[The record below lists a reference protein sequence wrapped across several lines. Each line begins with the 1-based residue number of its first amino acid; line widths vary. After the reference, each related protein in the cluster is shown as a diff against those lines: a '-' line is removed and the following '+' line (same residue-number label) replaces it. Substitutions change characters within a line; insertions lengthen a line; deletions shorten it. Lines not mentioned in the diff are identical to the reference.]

1 MVKIRVFIPH
11 LELKEIFENV
21 VDELPSYDNVQIET
35 TYIFGTP
42 DVLSQNW
49 DADILVARG
58 MTHDVLRDMFP
69 DKHVVQIQLS
79 SFDIFDALVQCR
91 KLQAKKIALCL
102 HNVEIHN
109 LDSLQELCGASI
121 RMYDVADE
129 QSAEAAVCEAASEGA
144 DTFVGAGTMCGIC
157 DRRGLR
163 RVHIHTKHDAVV
175 AAMQEA
181 LNAAKTIN
189 LERTR
194 SEIINIMLNHNEDGI
209 IAIDDKGRI
218 LAINNQAYRV
228 FQLSTVGELIGQPL
242 SSVGASGEWK
252 QLLENG
258 SGKDRIICL
267 HDKKY
272 YVQYKPLSEME
283 AGAGALIFIKNTDR
297 IIEEESRIRRGL
309 SEKGLTAKYT
319 FEDILGQ
326 SAAIRENIRMA
337 ERYSGV
343 NSNVLII
350 GETGTGKELFA
361 HSIHQA
367 SKRSHQPFVALNC
380 AALPENLLE
389 SELFG
394 YEAGAFS
401 GASKGGKTGLF
412 ELAHK
417 GTIFLDEIGEIPI
430 TLQAKLLRVL
440 QEKEIRR
447 IGSTSVHPVDVRVIS
462 ATNIN
467 MEEKIKE
474 GQFRSDLYYRL
485 NLLDIS
491 IPPLRERKEDIQELV
506 DHYLTRFAC
515 EMGKSIPTVT
525 KDAARILKEHSWPG
539 NVRELRNICERLT
552 VLNDTSIIDEEL
564 LCRLKIF
571 RKEETF
577 SVGETA
583 DSGEDS
589 VYDRLKPRKKKKD
602 LAEELG
608 VSRTTLWRMAK
619 RQKELEEKQKEQ
631 QKEQR

>member
-258 SGKDRIICL
+258 SGKDQIICL

-571 RKEETF
+571 RKEEAF

-583 DSGEDS
+583 DSREDS

-619 RQKELEEKQKEQ
+619 KQKELEEKQKEQ
-631 QKEQR
+631 R

>member
-11 LELKEIFENV
+11 LELKAIFESV
-21 VDELPSYDNVQIET
+21 MAELPVRDNVQIEM

-42 DVLSQNW
+42 DVLSQNC

-69 DKHVVQIQLS
+69 DKHVVQIQLN

-91 KLQAKKIALCL
+91 KLQARKIALCL
-102 HNVEIHN
+102 HDVEIHC
-109 LDSLQELCGASI
+109 LESLEELCGASI
-121 RMYDVADE
+121 RMYDVPDE
-129 QSAEAAVCEAASEGA
+129 KTAEAAVCKASEEGV

-157 DRRGLR
+157 DRKGLR
-163 RVHIHTKHDAVV
+163 RVHIHTRHDAVES
-175 AAMQEA
+175 AMQEA

-189 LERTR
+189 QERTR
-194 SEIINIMLNHNEDGI
+194 SDIIRIMLNHNEDGI
-209 IAIDDKGRI
+209 IAIDNEDHI

-228 FQLSTVGELIGQPL
+228 FQLSTVGELTGQPV
-242 SSVGASGEWK
+242 SAVYPSGEWDR
-252 QLLENG
+252 LLEKG
-258 SGKDRIICL
+258 SEKEQIISL

-272 YVQYKPLSEME
+272 YVQYKPLSEAE

-297 IIEEESRIRRGL
+297 IMEEESRIRRGL

-326 SAAIRENIRMA
+326 SEAIRGNIRMA
-337 ERYSGV
+337 ERYSRV

-367 SKRSHQPFVALNC
+367 SRRSHQPFVALNC

-401 GASKGGKTGLF
+401 GAAKGGKIGLF

-467 MEEKIKE
+467 IEEKIRE

-491 IPPLRERKEDIQELV
+491 LPPLRERKEDIQELV
-506 DHYLTRFAC
+506 DAYLTRFAC

-525 KDAARILKEHSWPG
+525 EDAARILKEHSWQG

-552 VLNDTSIIDEEL
+552 VLNDTSVISEEL
-564 LCRLKIF
+564 LRQLKIF
-571 RKEETF
+571 RKKEEP
-577 SVGETA
+577 SVGQPGEGA
-583 DSGEDS
+583 EDS
-589 VYDRLKPRKKKKD
+589 VYDRLKPRKKKKE

-619 RQKELEEKQKEQ
+619 RQKELEEKQKKQ
-631 QKEQR
+631 G

>member
-21 VDELPSYDNVQIET
+21 MAELPVRDNVQIEM

-42 DVLSQNW
+42 DVLSQNC

-69 DKHVVQIQLS
+69 DKHVVQIQLN

-91 KLQAKKIALCL
+91 KLQARKIALCL
-102 HNVEIHN
+102 HDVEIHC
-109 LDSLQELCGASI
+109 LESLEELCGASI
-121 RMYDVADE
+121 RMYDVPDE
-129 QSAEAAVCEAASEGA
+129 KTAEAAVCKAAEEGA

-157 DRRGLR
+157 DRKGLR
-163 RVHIHTKHDAVV
+163 RVHIHTRHDAVE

-189 LERTR
+189 QERTR
-194 SEIINIMLNHNEDGI
+194 SDIIRIMLNHNEDGI
-209 IAIDDKGRI
+209 IAIDNEDHI

-228 FQLSTVGELIGQPL
+228 FQLSTVGELTGQPV
-242 SSVGASGEWK
+242 SAVYPSGEWDR
-252 QLLENG
+252 LLEKG
-258 SGKDRIICL
+258 SEKEQIISL

-272 YVQYKPLSEME
+272 YVQYKPLSEAE

-297 IIEEESRIRRGL
+297 IMEEESRIRRGL

-326 SAAIRENIRMA
+326 SEAIQGNIRMA
-337 ERYSGV
+337 ERYSRV

-367 SKRSHQPFVALNC
+367 SRRSRQPFVALNC

-401 GASKGGKTGLF
+401 GAAKGGKIGLF

-467 MEEKIKE
+467 IEEKIRE

-491 IPPLRERKEDIQELV
+491 LPPLRERKEDIQELV
-506 DHYLTRFAC
+506 DAYLTRFAC

-525 KDAARILKEHSWPG
+525 EDAARVLKEHSWQG

-552 VLNDTSIIDEEL
+552 VLNDTSVISEEL
-564 LCRLKIF
+564 LRQLKIF
-571 RKEETF
+571 RKKEES
-577 SVGETA
+577 SVGQPGEGA
-583 DSGEDS
+583 EDS
-589 VYDRLKPRKKKKD
+589 VYDRLKPRKKKKE

-619 RQKELEEKQKEQ
+619 RQKELEEKQKKQ
-631 QKEQR
+631 G

>member
-326 SAAIRENIRMA
+326 IAAIRENIRMA

-571 RKEETF
+571 RKEEAF

-631 QKEQR
+631 KKEQR

>member
-447 IGSTSVHPVDVRVIS
+447 IGSNSVHPVDVRVIS

-571 RKEETF
+571 RKEEAF

-583 DSGEDS
+583 DSREDS

>member
-11 LELKEIFENV
+11 LELKEIFESV
-21 VDELPSYDNVQIET
+21 MAELPVRDNVQIEM

-42 DVLSQNW
+42 DVLSQNC

-69 DKHVVQIQLS
+69 DKHVVQIQLN

-91 KLQAKKIALCL
+91 KLQARKIALCL
-102 HNVEIHN
+102 HDVEIHC
-109 LDSLQELCGASI
+109 LESLEELCGASI
-121 RMYDVADE
+121 RMYDVPDE
-129 QSAEAAVCEAASEGA
+129 KTAEAAVCKAAEEGA

-157 DRRGLR
+157 DRKGLR
-163 RVHIHTKHDAVV
+163 RVHIHTRHDAVE

-189 LERTR
+189 QERTR
-194 SEIINIMLNHNEDGI
+194 SDIIRIMLNHNEDGI
-209 IAIDDKGRI
+209 IAIDNEDHI

-228 FQLSTVGELIGQPL
+228 FQLSTVGELTGQPV
-242 SSVGASGEWK
+242 SAVYPSGEWDR
-252 QLLENG
+252 LLEKG
-258 SGKDRIICL
+258 SEKEQIISL

-272 YVQYKPLSEME
+272 YVQYKPLSEAE

-297 IIEEESRIRRGL
+297 IMEEESRIRRGL

-326 SAAIRENIRMA
+326 SEAIRGNIRMA
-337 ERYSGV
+337 ERYSRV

-367 SKRSHQPFVALNC
+367 SRRSHQPFVALNC

-401 GASKGGKTGLF
+401 GAAKGGKIGLF

-467 MEEKIKE
+467 IEEKIRE

-491 IPPLRERKEDIQELV
+491 LPPLRERKEDIQELV
-506 DHYLTRFAC
+506 DAYLTRFAC

-525 KDAARILKEHSWPG
+525 EDAARILKEHSWQG

-552 VLNDTSIIDEEL
+552 VLNDTSVISEEL
-564 LCRLKIF
+564 LRQLKIF
-571 RKEETF
+571 RKKEEP
-577 SVGETA
+577 SVGQPGEGA
-583 DSGEDS
+583 EDS
-589 VYDRLKPRKKKKD
+589 VYDRLKPRKKKKE

-619 RQKELEEKQKEQ
+619 RQKELEEKQKKQ
-631 QKEQR
+631 G

>member
-583 DSGEDS
+583 DSREDS

-631 QKEQR
+631 KKEQR